1 MNAETVSL
9 FLSGATLVVV
19 ATAAVAAI
27 VQLRH
32 LRTSNQLSALLEL
45 LHQWN
50 QPTLQ
55 TAYSAFTKTIDDKLR
70 DPEYIKMLRAGRTI
84 DRATHPEFLVLDLWE
99 QVGTYAKHG
108 LIDEAIVLDIVSA
121 QVLNAWKRCE
131 PVITILRERSGL
143 ATCENFEYLAARSTL
158 WNRDHADGSYPR
170 GTPRMA
176 DLRPA
181 GDS

>member
-9 FLSGATLVVV
+9 LLSGATLVVV

-50 QPTLQ
+50 QPALQ
-55 TAYSAFTKTIDDKLR
+55 TAYGVFTRTVDDKLI
-70 DPEYIKMLRAGRTI
+70 DPEYVKLLRAGRTV
-84 DRATHPEFLVLDLWE
+84 DRESHPEFLVLDLWE

-131 PVITILRERSGL
+131 PVVAILRERGGP
-143 ATCENFEYLAARSTL
+143 ATCENFEYLAARSAL
-158 WNRDHADGSYPR
+158 WTREHADGSYPR

-176 DLRPA
+176 DLNPRA
-181 GDS
+181 SS